1 MLGGDAPRGQYP
13 RRQEDPAIVFLD
25 YAHASGF
32 LEKTHEIRQHTSV
45 FGVVTAKALDP
56 DDSRHKIAEIAG
68 TFA

>member
-1 MLGGDAPRGQYP
+1 
-13 RRQEDPAIVFLD
+13 VFLD